1 MNCRYAPL
9 LTLVVFGIAVGQT
22 TVPPGSQ
29 GVELLGGV
37 LAPEIELPPRYRV
50 EFILFAHNRF
60 NEYEEHFDIVP
71 SLSQFAA
78 PDEAFVRRYFDQD
91 SGQELR
97 ESIEGPISAPAL
109 LEPETAL
116 VDAAAAE
123 PGMPPGAD
131 TTEPVLEEFLDPRM
145 VEGPNT
151 RYLELH
157 ELLLLPTLER
167 LERLDAYMPLVHAG
181 WEQNGLP
188 EEEAVPL
195 ALGEFSST
203 NPRGTLRLH
212 MSRYLHVLVDVAW
225 QEGIMD
231 TAVGQATEQPVT
243 FSDFSLPQTA
253 PTAALESPYD
263 PYAELPFQV
272 PEFYLFEERRILRGE
287 LNYFDHPAFGL
298 LLHIT
303 LAPEP
308 EEAPAET
315 QDGPSA

>member
-1 MNCRYAPL
+1 MNRRYASLPAL
-9 LTLVVFGIAVGQT
+9 LIAGIALGPT
-22 TVPPGSQ
+22 SAPSNSQ
-29 GVELLGGV
+29 SLERLDGV
-37 LAPEIELPPRYRV
+37 LAPEVELPPRYRV

-60 NEYEEHFDIVP
+60 NEAEEHFDIVP

-78 PDEAFVRRYFDQD
+78 PDEPIVRRYFDQD
-91 SGQELR
+91 SGQVLR

-109 LEPETAL
+109 QEPEPAPL
-116 VDAAAAE
+116 PAEAAQD
-123 PGMPPGAD
+123 GMQPETDG
-131 TTEPVLEEFLDPRM
+131 ELVLEEYLDPRM

-151 RYLELH
+151 RYLALH

-167 LERLDAYMPLVHAG
+167 LERLDAYTPLVHAG

-188 EEEAVPL
+188 EEDAVPL
-195 ALGEFSST
+195 ALEEFSSS

-225 QEGIMD
+225 QEAQMAA
-231 TAVGQATEQPVT
+231 TLGQTTEQSAT
-243 FSDFSLPQTA
+243 FSDFATQQSA
-253 PTAALESPYD
+253 PTVSMDSPFTAYAALPEQ
-263 PYAELPFQV
+263 L

-308 EEAPAET
+308 EDVPAEN